1 MRQVPRAVQRGKP
14 AAEPEELLG
23 RGRAAGCGRPR
34 RGEFTGRIQRGQ
46 SWRERRREERRET
59 ETETTRGRK
68 GESQHLGDPLP
79 LSIQLITE
87 LHKHV
92 RKRESEAEP
101 LEKEH
106 RLRLIRRSSPELGE
120 RKDLHPPVKLENLKI
135 CGARR

>member
-1 MRQVPRAVQRGKP
+1 MWE
-14 AAEPEELLG
+14 AE
-23 RGRAAGCGRPR
+23 
-34 RGEFTGRIQRGQ
+34 
-46 SWRERRREERRET
+46 ERRDHRTDPERTELERETERGEERRET
-59 ETETTRGRK
+59 DQTEDRETERGEERDRETETTRGRK
-68 GESQHLGDPLP
+68 GESLHLGDPLP